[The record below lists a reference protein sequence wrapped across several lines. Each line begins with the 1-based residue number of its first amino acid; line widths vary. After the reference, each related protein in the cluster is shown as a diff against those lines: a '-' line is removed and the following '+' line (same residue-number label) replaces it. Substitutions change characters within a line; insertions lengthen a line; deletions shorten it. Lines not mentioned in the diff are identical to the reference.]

1 MKKWVALILGTIIY
15 FLLSVLLDFL
25 FYNSVNLVREII
37 SAIILALLLI
47 TLYALKKIKRK

>member
-25 FYNSVNLVREII
+25 FYNSVNLVREIV
-37 SAIILALLLI
+37 SAIIWALLLI
-47 TLYALKKIKRK
+47 TLYALKIIKLK

>member
-37 SAIILALLLI
+37 SAIIWALLLI
-47 TLYALKKIKRK
+47 TLYALKKIKLK

>member
-37 SAIILALLLI
+37 SAIIWALLLI